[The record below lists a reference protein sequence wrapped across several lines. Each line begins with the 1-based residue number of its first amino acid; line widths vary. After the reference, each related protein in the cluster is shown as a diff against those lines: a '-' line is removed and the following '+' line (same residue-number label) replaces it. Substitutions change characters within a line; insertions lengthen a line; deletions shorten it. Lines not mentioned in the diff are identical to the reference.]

1 MINVKGQDFM
11 GQLRERIAPVRK
23 QLNNHPLY
31 RDIATIE
38 ELRIFFESHVFAVW
52 DFMSLLKALQQM
64 LTCARVPWLPTHSP
78 LCRRLVNEIVLA
90 EESDDFE
97 GTYLSHFEM
106 YRQAMLEAR
115 ANVHP
120 VDQFLKV
127 LSNGTNI
134 TTALLEAKIPEE
146 ARQFVE
152 TTFSIIKQEKPH
164 VVAAAFTFGRED
176 LIPDMFRSMVS
187 GLNKRFPGQLSTF
200 LYYLARHIDVDGDSH
215 GPMSLKMIS
224 ELCAGEERRWDEAA
238 QAAESALNARLALWT
253 ATHKRISL
261 ARASAA

>member
-1 MINVKGQDFM
+1 MMNLKGRDFM
-11 GQLRERIAPVRK
+11 GQLRERLAPVRE
-23 QLNNHPLY
+23 QLNNHPIY
-31 RDIATIE
+31 RDIATLK

-64 LTCARVPWLPTHSP
+64 LTCARAPWLPTHSP

-106 YRQAMLEAR
+106 YRQAMLEAG

-120 VDQFLKV
+120 VDQ
-127 LSNGTNI
+127 
-134 TTALLEAKIPEE
+134 LLEALSDGTDIATVLLQARIPEE
-146 ARQFVE
+146 AKRFVE
-152 TTFSIIKQEKPH
+152 TTFSIIQQREPH

-187 GLNKRFPGQLSTF
+187 GLNERFPGQLSTF

-215 GPMSLKMIS
+215 GPMSLRMIS
-224 ELCAGEERRWDEAA
+224 ELCGGEERRWD
-238 QAAESALNARLALWT
+238 QAAEAAVLAMNARLAFWT
-253 ATHKRISL
+253 AIHKRISL
-261 ARASAA
+261 VRASVT